1 MDAPVSFI
9 AADAVI
15 EGNFTAQGEVQ
26 IDGTVRGTVRA
37 AACVVGSG
45 GLVEGDIV
53 ADEVI
58 IRGKVSGPIRGIH
71 VELQAGAHVEGDIV
85 NTTIA
90 IENGA
95 HIHGSVWHS
104 EDPLT
109 GSNTYQQPRRQETSP
124 ALLTNP
130 FWNADEGFRPIKAI
144 KPR

>member
-1 MDAPVSFI
+1 M
-9 AADAVI
+9 
-15 EGNFTAQGEVQ
+15 
-26 IDGTVRGTVRA
+26 
-37 AACVVGSG
+37 
-45 GLVEGDIV
+45 

-71 VELQAGAHVEGDIV
+71 VELQAGAHVEGDVV

-109 GSNTYQQPRRQETSP
+109 GERRLTTS
-124 ALLTNP
+124 ALLT
-130 FWNADEGFRPIKAI
+130 FVALDKEGRRLTVP
-144 KPR
+144 PLCQWHPPQS